1 MSVADRQN
9 LLILGC
15 SQKKRDY
22 EGLLPAFEAYDGPMY
37 KVFRKFLRQHK
48 WPENLWLGVLSG
60 KHELFGGLK
69 EINYYDRRMTREDAE
84 IMASRCSD
92 VIGKWSTSIEA
103 SNGISEDSSTSHDL
117 RILVSLGKD
126 YFPAI
131 EPGLEKLQRDVNRFE
146 GGIGEKQHRLKNFLD
161 GLSSEPRQSPSSI
174 PHPERIRLSYFLPD
188 WDDTLDPDFDFDN
201 DEFSNLHKSKRKE
214 VHCQKLLGNRKICDG
229 ILVSLAQKQ
238 DTKGPLKRLD
248 STETAALRPKP
259 LRSHYGLR
267 EDQLLFGD
275 CGAYSYVLEDEPAF
289 STEQAVALYELY
301 EFDFGTSVDHIP
313 FADFPDDKRRSR
325 VETTLANAEAFIRE
339 CSRRGNLFNPV
350 GAVQGLSAEEYAE
363 NVKKYYEMGY
373 RHMALGGLVRL
384 KDSAVLE
391 IVKEVSEAAGQLPER
406 PWIHLF
412 GVFRPKLQPKFKELK
427 IDSFDSATYFR
438 KSWLRSDQ
446 NYLCT
451 KGNWY
456 AAIRVPIT
464 KDPRTRK
471 RLAES
476 GADLEEMKKQEQQV
490 LKLLKDYG
498 DGKADLTE
506 TLNAVIGYDEQLLRS
521 SETKSMRKKYERTLR
536 EKPWLQCGCGFC
548 QELGIQVLIFR
559 GSNRN
564 KRRGTH
570 NTAMLFEKL
579 NDNR

>member
-1 MSVADRQN
+1 MSVADGHN

-37 KVFRKFLRQHK
+37 RVFRKFLRQHK

-60 KHELFGGLK
+60 KHELFGALK
-69 EINYYDRRMTREDAE
+69 EINYYDQRMTREDAKA
-84 IMASRCSD
+84 MASRCSS
-92 VIGKWSTSIEA
+92 VIDNWTREIA
-103 SNGISEDSSTSHDL
+103 TSNGTSENSGTSHDL
-117 RILVSLGKD
+117 RVLTSLGKD
-126 YFPAI
+126 YLPALKD
-131 EPGLEKLQRDVNRFE
+131 GLKLQGDVNRFE
-146 GGIGEKQHRLKNFLD
+146 GGIGERQHLLKKFLGD
-161 GLSSEPRQSPSSI
+161 LPNEPRRTPSLI
-174 PHPERIRLSYFLPD
+174 PDPERGRLSYFLPD
-188 WDDTLDPDFDFDN
+188 WDDTLDRNFDFDN
-201 DEFSNLHKSKRKE
+201 DEFSNPRKSERE
-214 VHCQKLLGNRKICDG
+214 EIHCQELLGDRKICDG

-248 STETAALRPKP
+248 GAEAAALRPKP
-259 LRSHYGLR
+259 LRNHYGLR
-267 EDQLLFGD
+267 EEQLLFGD

-289 STEQAVALYELY
+289 TIEQAVALYELY

-313 FADFPDDKRRSR
+313 FGDFPEGKRRSR
-325 VETTLANAEAFIRE
+325 VETTLANAEAFIKE
-339 CSRRGNLFNPV
+339 CVRRGQLFNPV

-373 RHMALGGLVRL
+373 RHVALGGLVRL
-384 KDSAVLE
+384 KDSAILE
-391 IVKEVSEAAGQLPER
+391 IVTAVSEAAKRLPER

-412 GVFRPKLQPKFKELK
+412 GVFRPKLQPEFKRLG
-427 IDSFDSATYFR
+427 IASFDSATYFR

-471 RLAES
+471 RLAEN
-476 GADLEEMKKQEQQV
+476 GADLEKMQQQEQIV
-490 LKLLKDYG
+490 LKMLKDYG
-498 DGKADLTE
+498 DDKANLTE
-506 TLNAVIGYDEQLLRS
+506 TLNAVIDYDEQLLRS

-536 EKPWLQCGCGFC
+536 EKPWLKCTCSFC
-548 QELGIQVLIFR
+548 QELGIQILIFR

-564 KRRGTH
+564 KRRGAH
-570 NTAMLFEKL
+570 NTAMLFGEL
-579 NDNR
+579 NDNK